1 MQISWVYAST
11 YQPNI
16 LVDTAAIKSI
26 GPSWGSWR
34 TWKNN
39 QTDNVVCSD
48 SAEANALISKAFHAV
63 CNFYVARDVYL
74 KIGSQPGLKA
84 YDGEYNHPVHRF
96 DDIISLHLASQTNS
110 IILMLGFDLGLG
122 QKLESSDQVEQLQ
135 NYHGLMR
142 SLFQNNPTTQYVLV
156 DHAVDLGKHYQELP
170 NLTCDIMENVLQ
182 LLTK

>member
-11 YQPNI
+11 YQLDI
-16 LVDTAAIKSI
+16 LIDPAVVKSV

-34 TWKNN
+34 TWKSN

-48 SAEANALISKAFHAV
+48 SDQAHALIAKAFHAV

-96 DDIISLHLASQTNS
+96 DDIISLHLASQSNS

-122 QKLESSDQVEQLQ
+122 QKLDSPDQVEQLQ

-142 SLFQNNPTTQYVLV
+142 SLIQNNPTTQYVLV
-156 DHAVDLGKHYQELP
+156 DHADNFGKHYQGLP

-182 LLTK
+182 LLIK

>member
-1 MQISWVYAST
+1 
-11 YQPNI
+11 
-16 LVDTAAIKSI
+16 
-26 GPSWGSWR
+26 
-34 TWKNN
+34 
-39 QTDNVVCSD
+39 
-48 SAEANALISKAFHAV
+48 
-63 CNFYVARDVYL
+63 
-74 KIGSQPGLKA
+74 
-84 YDGEYNHPVHRF
+84 
-96 DDIISLHLASQTNS
+96 
-110 IILMLGFDLGLG
+110 MLGFDLGLG